1 MFKCDDSTF
10 PSGSS
15 CEVFHDAGDAREIQA
30 HKLQKKCQD
39 AKRLFTTIRR
49 GRNSNNR
56 PDDHSSQFVG
66 CASMEIARKLSFP
79 PYSRALPQGSHPREV
94 LAPRVEVS
102 CKGGRANLMTQHIGE
117 LNPPVRLMLT
127 PGPSSIDPR
136 VYRAMATPLVGHMD
150 PWFKGCMDDTQIL
163 LRQIFQTENRIT
175 MPLSASGSGGIEAS
189 VVNTLEEGDEAI
201 VAVNGIFSE
210 RMYEIATRAS
220 SKVTKV
226 EAPYGNPVDAEDVRR
241 AGNGKKIKIIGL
253 AQGETS
259 TGVLTGIAAFRKV
272 ADELGALLIVDTVAS
287 LAAVPLHV
295 DRERIDICFSGSQ
308 KALSAPPGMS
318 PITVS
323 AAAEEVFRKRKTR
336 VQSWYFDL
344 TTAMNYW
351 GKDRL
356 YHHTPPIS
364 LIFAL
369 REAMRLVMEEG
380 LEARWERHR
389 VNQLALIAGL
399 EAMGLKLLVEN
410 PADRLPTVTAVM
422 IPSGV
427 DDAKVRNQLLDEFN
441 IEIAGGFGPIKG
453 KIWRVG
459 LMGYCSQKPF
469 VLLFLAALEKCLMDQ
484 GFRVPSGAGVGAA
497 VRNYSHAE
505 TATAVSR

>member
-1 MFKCDDSTF
+1 
-10 PSGSS
+10 
-15 CEVFHDAGDAREIQA
+15 
-30 HKLQKKCQD
+30 
-39 AKRLFTTIRR
+39 
-49 GRNSNNR
+49 
-56 PDDHSSQFVG
+56 
-66 CASMEIARKLSFP
+66 
-79 PYSRALPQGSHPREV
+79 
-94 LAPRVEVS
+94 
-102 CKGGRANLMTQHIGE
+102 MTEPIGE

-127 PGPSSIDPR
+127 PGPSSVDPR
-136 VYRAMATPLVGHMD
+136 VYRALATPLVGHMD
-150 PWFKGCMDDTQIL
+150 PWFRGCMDETQVL

-175 MPLSASGSGGIEAS
+175 LPLSASGSGGIEAS
-189 VVNTLEEGDEAI
+189 VVNVLEEGDEAI
-201 VAVNGIFSE
+201 VAVNGVFSE

-226 EAPYGNPVDAEDVRR
+226 EAPYGKPVDPEDVRR
-241 AGNGKKIKIIGL
+241 AGKGKKIKMVGL

-259 TGVLTGIAAFRKV
+259 TGVLTKIDGFRKV
-272 ADELGALLIVDTVAS
+272 AEELGALLVADTVAS
-287 LAAVPLHV
+287 LAAVPLDV
-295 DRERIDICFSGSQ
+295 DRERVDVCFSGSQ
-308 KALSAPPGMS
+308 KAISAPPGMS

-323 AAAEEVFRKRKTR
+323 AAAEDVFRKRKTK

-389 VNQLALIAGL
+389 VNQLALIDGL
-399 EAMGLKLLVEN
+399 EAMGLKLLVEK

-422 IPSGV
+422 VPAGV
-427 DDAKVRNQLLDEFN
+427 DDVKLRNQLLDEFN
-441 IEIAGGFGPIKG
+441 IEIAGGFGAIKG

-459 LMGYCSQKPF
+459 LMGYCSQKPN
-469 VLLFLAALEKCLMDQ
+469 VLLFLAALEKCLIDQ
-484 GFRVPSGAGVGAA
+484 GFRVASGAGVGAA
-497 VRNYSHAE
+497 VQHYTHAE
-505 TATAVSR
+505 TAAAASR

>member
-1 MFKCDDSTF
+1 
-10 PSGSS
+10 
-15 CEVFHDAGDAREIQA
+15 
-30 HKLQKKCQD
+30 
-39 AKRLFTTIRR
+39 
-49 GRNSNNR
+49 
-56 PDDHSSQFVG
+56 
-66 CASMEIARKLSFP
+66 
-79 PYSRALPQGSHPREV
+79 
-94 LAPRVEVS
+94 
-102 CKGGRANLMTQHIGE
+102 MTQHVGE

-136 VYRAMATPLVGHMD
+136 VYRAMSTPLVGHMD
-150 PWFKGCMDDTQIL
+150 PWFKGCMDETQVL

-175 MPLSASGSGGIEAS
+175 LPLSASGSGGIEAS
-189 VVNTLEEGDEAI
+189 VLNALEEGDEGI
-201 VAVNGIFSE
+201 VAVNGVFSE

-220 SKVTKV
+220 SKVSKV
-226 EAPYGNPVDAEDVRR
+226 EAPYGKPVDPEDVRR
-241 AGNGKKIKIIGL
+241 AAKGKKIKMLGL

-259 TGVLTGIAAFRKV
+259 TGVLTKLDVFRKV
-272 ADELGALLIVDTVAS
+272 AEELGTLLVADTVAS

-295 DRERIDICFSGSQ
+295 DRERVDICFSGSQ
-308 KALSAPPGMS
+308 KAISAPPGMS
-318 PITVS
+318 PSTVS
-323 AAAEEVFRKRKTR
+323 PAGEEVFRKRQTQ

-369 REAMRLVMEEG
+369 REAMRLVVEEG

-389 VNQLALIAGL
+389 LNQLALIAGL

-410 PADRLPTVTAVM
+410 PSDRLPTVTAVM

-427 DDAKVRNQLLDEFN
+427 NDEKVRNQLLDEFN

-469 VLLFLAALEKCLMDQ
+469 VLLFLSALEKCLLDQ

-497 VRNYSHAE
+497 IRSYSQVE
-505 TATAVSR
+505 TAAAVSR